1 MRLSQ
6 RASPWAR
13 LAAFPPRSARHVYS
27 SPRTKGKKLSYL
39 QPPRLAV
46 KVVNPLAMRI
56 GGRRVVT
63 LVVAG
68 RRSGVL
74 HRVPL
79 VALDYEGAKYLVS
92 ARGEAEWVKNL
103 RRAGRAEL
111 VEGRRSRTFFA
122 SEVPAERRPP
132 IIAAYRAKAG
142 RSVAALFAKLPD
154 HEDHPVFELC

>member
-1 MRLSQ
+1 M
-6 RASPWAR
+6 
-13 LAAFPPRSARHVYS
+13 
-27 SPRTKGKKLSYL
+27 SYL

-46 KVVNPLAMRI
+46 KVVSPLAMRI
-56 GGRRVVT
+56 GGRKVVT

-103 RRAGRAEL
+103 RRAGRADL

-122 SEVPAERRPP
+122 SEVPTERRPP

-142 RSVAALFAKLPD
+142 LSVAALFEKLPD